1 MKDDDFSEFAA
12 SRLGRLSRIAFL
24 LAGDHHAAEDLVQS
38 TLEKVAEHWKR
49 VSRMGSPDAYARR
62 ILYNEHVS
70 VWRRTRLESS
80 TNTPPEPESISDMA
94 EGVVHRLML
103 RRALA
108 KLTPRQRAVVVL
120 RFYED
125 LSVTEAAQALG
136 CTEGTVKSQTSL
148 ALTRLRQL
156 APELGEFSRE
166 VVLR

>member
-24 LAGDHHAAEDLVQS
+24 LTGDHHGAEDLVQS
-38 TLEKVAEHWKR
+38 TLVKVAEHWSR
-49 VSRMGSPDAYARR
+49 VSRVGSPDAYARR
-62 ILYNEHVS
+62 ILYHEHIS
-70 VWRRTRLESS
+70 VWRRTRMETSAER
-80 TNTPPEPESISDMA
+80 PDEPCEGDAA
-94 EGVVHRLML
+94 EAVVRRLML

-125 LSVTEAAQALG
+125 LSVAEAARVLG
-136 CTEGTVKSQTSL
+136 CSEGTVKSQTSL

-156 APELGEFSRE
+156 APELGDFSRE
-166 VVLR
+166 VVLT

>member
-24 LAGDHHAAEDLVQS
+24 LTGDHHGAEDLVQS

-70 VWRRTRLESS
+70 VWRRTRLETS
-80 TNTPPEPESISDMA
+80 TDTPPEPAAGDEA
-94 EGVVHRLML
+94 EAVVRRLML

-108 KLTPRQRAVVVL
+108 KLTPRQRAVLVL

-125 LSVTEAAQALG
+125 LSVTDAAHALG
-136 CTEGTVKSQTSL
+136 CSEGTVKSQTSL

-156 APELGEFSRE
+156 APELGDFSRE
-166 VVLR
+166 VVLT